1 MFQPV
6 GIAALPE
13 SNALYF
19 LVVVAVIA
27 AVSEKFRAM
36 PFLVL
41 VLATGLYG
49 VMQGE
54 ALPWTAG
61 EFNLGFGQT
70 IAASGLA
77 IIAGAMVARLAES
90 SAAAVWWRRRL
101 SGKAGP
107 AVMAVIA
114 TVAGLGGSPI
124 AALAVLTPMIRAA
137 GAARERIA
145 LAASFCVNASH
156 GCLVPAPVPIA
167 ALAILGGDWLAG
179 LVFGIPVAAAQ
190 IALGWALAR
199 RHPAGSPAMAETSPP
214 VLPLAPRRAV
224 LGVVLALLVMIGL
237 IIAQSLGQIPSEP
250 LGGGPI
256 RENLLGLGRPL
267 ILLLAGVGAAL
278 LAFAGF
284 SRQGLGDEGWVAQ
297 GARSAS
303 GVLLA
308 VGAAGGFQM
317 VLHNNGMADALSER
331 VLGLS
336 PLFGIAVPFL
346 VALVNRALQ
355 GSPLTA
361 AITAAG
367 MIQPLLLPLGLQS
380 GSGRALAALAVG
392 AGVMAIPHVND
403 GYFWLAGDLAGLR
416 PLQALRRISGGA
428 LAQGAVAL
436 AVLCL
441 LALTVR

>member
-6 GIAALPE
+6 GITALPE
-13 SNALYF
+13 LNALYL
-19 LVVVAVIA
+19 LVAIVVIA
-27 AVSEKFRAM
+27 AVTEKFRAM

-90 SAAAVWWRRRL
+90 SPAAVWWRRRL

-124 AALAVLTPMIRAA
+124 AALAVLTPMIRTA
-137 GAARERIA
+137 GAARGRVA

-179 LVFGIPVAAAQ
+179 LVLGLPVAAAQ
-190 IALGWALAR
+190 VALGWALAR
-199 RHPAGSPAMAETSPP
+199 RHPADSPAEVETSSP

-224 LGVVLALLVMIGL
+224 LGVALALLVMIGL

-267 ILLLAGVGAAL
+267 ILLLAGVGGAL
-278 LAFAGF
+278 LALAGF
-284 SRQGLGDEGWVAQ
+284 NRQGLGDEGWAAQ
-297 GARSAS
+297 GARSAA

-336 PLFGIAVPFL
+336 PLLGIAVPFL
-346 VALVNRALQ
+346 VALVNRSLQ

-416 PLQALRRISGGA
+416 PIQALRRITGGA